1 MPSATLVLLSGVLLS
16 GVLLSG
22 AALARNDSP
31 PKQPAIPSA
40 RPAAAKPAAKD
51 KPAPAKPKPKLAS
64 AEPAAELLGDR
75 AAKGDFGIL
84 QVSAPDAT
92 QFVANW
98 GMGTASNAVATR
110 TVADKPLFVFIIFH
124 GCKPDA
130 DGKCDLVADFAIHRP
145 DGSVDDDHKGMAI
158 WRRAPSDDPAKL
170 ILGDGALGFG
180 TDSDG
185 PFGDYRITATV
196 TDRVAGITLTTEQVL
211 TVAKP

>member
-1 MPSATLVLLSGVLLS
+1 MIHLPTLSAML
-16 GVLLSG
+16 VLLSG
-22 AALARNDSP
+22 AAPARDAPP
-31 PKQPAIPSA
+31 PKKPAIPSA
-40 RPAAAKPAAKD
+40 RPVAAKPAAKD
-51 KPAPAKPKPKLAS
+51 KPAPAKPKAAS
-64 AEPAAELLGDR
+64 AKPAAEPLGDH
-75 AAKGDFGIL
+75 AAKGDFGVL

-98 GMGTASNAVATR
+98 GMGTASQAVATR

-180 TDSDG
+180 TDSEG

-196 TDRVAGITLTTEQVL
+196 TDRVAGVTLTTEQVL
-211 TVAKP
+211 TVAKQ